1 MVNAPAHVEA
11 GGMSHR
17 PGPARLH
24 RGLHLIELLI
34 AVMVL
39 SVLLAL
45 AWGPWQRT
53 LRHFQAEALRAELVA
68 SLSMARSIAITERRR
83 VTVCGSSDGMMCDQ
97 AWSLGW
103 RVQVEPAN
111 GATGAGK
118 ELRVHEA
125 RQRHVDLRTS
135 DHRPDVR
142 FRPDGRNAGTNQSIV
157 LCVDGQEHSRVIIS
171 VPGRVRSQ
179 RPPRPT
185 AC

>member
-1 MVNAPAHVEA
+1 
-11 GGMSHR
+11 MSLRHR
-17 PGPARLH
+17 PARLH
-24 RGLHLIELLI
+24 RGLHLIEFLI

-39 SVLLAL
+39 AVLLAL
-45 AWGPWQRT
+45 AWGPWQRM
-53 LRHFQAEALRAELVA
+53 LRHFQAETLRAELVT
-68 SLSMARSIAITERRR
+68 SLSMARSAAITERRR
-83 VTVCGSSDGMMCDQ
+83 VTVCGSSDGMTCDQ
-97 AWSLGW
+97 AWRQGW

-111 GATGAGK
+111 SATGAGR
-118 ELRVHEA
+118 ELRVHRT

-142 FRPDGRNAGTNQSIV
+142 FRPDGRNAGTNQSIA

-179 RPPRPT
+179 RPQRPT

>member
-1 MVNAPAHVEA
+1 
-11 GGMSHR
+11 MSLHLR
-17 PGPARLH
+17 PARLH

-53 LRHFQAEALRAELVA
+53 LRHFQAETLRVELVA
-68 SLSMARSIAITERRR
+68 SLSMARNAAITERRR
-83 VTVCGSSDGMMCDQ
+83 VTVCGSSDGMRCDQ
-97 AWSLGW
+97 AWSQGW

-111 GATGAGK
+111 SATGAAR
-118 ELRVHEA
+118 ELRVHRA
-125 RQRHVDLRTS
+125 RRRHVDLRTS
-135 DHRPDVR
+135 DHRPDIR

-157 LCVDGQEHSRVIIS
+157 LCMNGQEHSRVIIS

-179 RPPRPT
+179 RPRRPIP
-185 AC
+185 C

>member
-1 MVNAPAHVEA
+1 
-11 GGMSHR
+11 
-17 PGPARLH
+17 
-24 RGLHLIELLI
+24 
-34 AVMVL
+34 
-39 SVLLAL
+39 
-45 AWGPWQRT
+45 
-53 LRHFQAEALRAELVA
+53 
-68 SLSMARSIAITERRR
+68 
-83 VTVCGSSDGMMCDQ
+83 MMCDQ
-97 AWSLGW
+97 AWSQGW

-111 GATGAGK
+111 SATAAAR
-118 ELRVHEA
+118 ELRVHGT